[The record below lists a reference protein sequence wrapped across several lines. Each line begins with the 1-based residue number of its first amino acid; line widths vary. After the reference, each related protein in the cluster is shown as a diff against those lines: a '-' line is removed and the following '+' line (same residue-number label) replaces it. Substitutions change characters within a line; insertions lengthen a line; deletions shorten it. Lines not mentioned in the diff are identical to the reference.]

1 MTMSRYSVGIDLG
14 TTNSVVYYIDRETD
28 TKKIVNFAMSQV
40 TALGEVEKCGT
51 LPSFVYLTSEQEQTS
66 GHFKLPWDSSLKE
79 VVGTFACDSSALT
92 PLKVVSSAKSW
103 LCSDN
108 MDRLSSFLPVGN
120 QQLDGGLSPVAGAK
134 AILNHIVSA
143 WDFDFPEFPLSKQE
157 VMVTVPASFNA
168 VARELTLEAASQ
180 VGLSPTLLEEPLA
193 AFYSWLNEHELN
205 WRDEVEPGDIILVC
219 DVGGGTTDFSL
230 IACSE
235 VDGNLALERTAVG
248 NHILLG
254 GDNVDLAL
262 AYTAMAKFKKEHGVK
277 LDQTQLLGL
286 THLCRQAKEE
296 LLGDTDLTEKQ
307 LTILGVGSSVI
318 GGSLSVILTKEEVLN
333 IVMEGFFPLCDIGD
347 EPKAASVA
355 GLKSFGLNYAADSAI
370 TKYLSEFILA
380 HVEESGMP
388 TCILFNGGAT
398 KPQIIR
404 QRVLDTI
411 GSWLEEGSVS
421 LRLLTTS
428 NSDMAVAAGSCA
440 YAQVKQGEG
449 IRVKSGSAQTYYVGI
464 ESSMPAIPGFT
475 PPVEGLCVVPFGM
488 EEGSIEDVPY
498 DGLGLVVGSNCEFKF
513 YAATDRASDSIGDLV
528 DSDDLAAL
536 SSISIELPVSDEVTP
551 GSLIPVKL
559 RSELTE
565 TGLLQ
570 LWCVRADDEDQK
582 WKLSFDIRHEVK

>member
-1 MTMSRYSVGIDLG
+1 MSRYLVGIDLG
-14 TTNSVVYYIDRETD
+14 TTNSVVYYIDRETSA
-28 TKKIVNFAMSQV
+28 KKIVNFAISQV
-40 TALGEVEKCGT
+40 TALGEVEKCVT
-51 LPSFVYLTSEQEQTS
+51 LPSFIYLPSTQEQAS
-66 GHFKLPWDSSLKE
+66 GNFALPWNPSLKE
-79 VVGTFACDSSALT
+79 VVGTFASYSSSET
-92 PLKVVSSAKSW
+92 PLKVVSSSKSW

-108 MDRLSSFLPVGN
+108 MDRLSAFLPVGN
-120 QQLDGGLSPVAGAK
+120 QRSDGGLSPVAGAK

-143 WDFDFPEFPLSKQE
+143 WNFEFPDSPLCDQE
-157 VMVTVPASFNA
+157 VMVTVPASFDA
-168 VARELTLEAASQ
+168 VARELTLEAANQ
-180 VGLSPTLLEEPLA
+180 VGLTPTLLEEPLA

-235 VDGNLALERTAVG
+235 VDGNLALERIAVG

-262 AYTAMAKFKKEHGVK
+262 AYTAMSKFKQEHGLK
-277 LDQTQLLGL
+277 LDQAQLLGL

-296 LLGDTDLTEKQ
+296 LLGEADLSEKQ
-307 LTILGVGSSVI
+307 LTILGTGSSVI
-318 GGSLSVILTKEEVLN
+318 GGSLSVLLTKAEVLN
-333 IVMEGFFPLCDIGD
+333 IVMEGFFPLCEIGD
-347 EPKAASVA
+347 EPKTSSTA

-411 GSWLEEGSVS
+411 GSWLEEDSVS
-421 LRLLTTS
+421 LRVLTTS
-428 NSDMAVAAGSCA
+428 NSDLAVAAGSCA
-440 YAQVKQGEG
+440 YAQVKHGEG

-488 EEGSIEDVPY
+488 EEGSVDDVPY
-498 DGLGLVVGSNCEFKF
+498 DGLGLVVGAHCEFKF
-513 YAATDRASDSIGDLV
+513 YAATDRGSDLIGDLV
-528 DSDDLAAL
+528 DSDDLQPL
-536 SSISIELPVSDEVTP
+536 TSISIELPVGSEVTP

-570 LWCVRADDEDQK
+570 LWCVRADDEAQK
-582 WKLSFDIRHEVK
+582 WKLSFDVRHEAK